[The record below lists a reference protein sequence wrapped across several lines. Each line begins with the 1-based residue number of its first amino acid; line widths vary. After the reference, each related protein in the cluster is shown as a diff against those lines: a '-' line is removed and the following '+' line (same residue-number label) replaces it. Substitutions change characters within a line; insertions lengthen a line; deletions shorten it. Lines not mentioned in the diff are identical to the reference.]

1 MNSTTIYNVT
11 QINNRVGLLFDREL
25 KNIFIRGEISS
36 FKLYDSGHAYFT
48 LKDSKSLINC
58 VYFNYKQNKTSNI
71 RDNLEVVAYGNVGLY
86 RQKGNM
92 QFIVSNIHIG
102 EEGLL
107 WSKYLKLKNKLEK
120 EGLFDFEHKKKLP
133 YIPSKIAL
141 ISSKKGSVIHDIV
154 SILSRRAPYLDIIVE
169 DSSVQGEK
177 TVPSIVKC
185 LEKINSNKDV
195 DLIII
200 ARGGGSLEDMMPFND
215 ELLVRQI
222 FNSSIPIITAIGHE
236 TDFTLSDFAA
246 DRRASTPSEAAEI
259 CSPDISFLH
268 NTINEYKISI
278 SNSFNNYFT
287 QKKTILDSYY
297 LRILSKNPKLAI
309 QSYSDKLE
317 FSSKLLI
324 NITNERMKYYKYSI
338 NQYDNKISNYN
349 VDAIKS
355 RGFFLI
361 RKEGKLITYNDKI
374 EINDYIDIESN
385 ECTIRAKVDKIS
397 EKDKRK

>member
-1 MNSTTIYNVT
+1 M
-11 QINNRVGLLFDREL
+11 
-25 KNIFIRGEISS
+25 
-36 FKLYDSGHAYFT
+36 
-48 LKDSKSLINC
+48 
-58 VYFNYKQNKTSNI
+58 
-71 RDNLEVVAYGNVGLY
+71 
-86 RQKGNM
+86 
-92 QFIVSNIHIG
+92 
-102 EEGLL
+102 
-107 WSKYLKLKNKLEK
+107 
-120 EGLFDFEHKKKLP
+120 
-133 YIPSKIAL
+133 
-141 ISSKKGSVIHDIV
+141 IHDIV

-324 NITNERMKYYKYSI
+324 NIANERMKYYKYSI